1 MAQQFTVSEGSLTST
16 RQSLTWLSTLWNV
29 HHGVQCAPPHIG
41 FKSGSLN

>member
-29 HHGVQCAPPHIG
+29 HHGVQMCSTAHWIQKWIP
-41 FKSGSLN
+41 